1 MLPGMR
7 QVQQLLLVRAP
18 GARGEGVQ
26 HRLPDVGRAAIDQD
40 NACLAATTQRVP
52 KTGCQDQS
60 GNPATGDQYGASS
73 LHSYP
78 SYHWRKTAR
87 ALNLRIDYSESPV
100 IALQALHERSRDRE
114 YREFLRRLPGE
125 QYPAHP

>member
-26 HRLPDVGRAAIDQD
+26 HRLPDVGRAASDQD

-60 GNPATGDQYGASS
+60 GNPATGDQNGASS

-78 SYHWRKTAR
+78 RHSDDPTSDLPPLMRTAY
-87 ALNLRIDYSESPV
+87 AVSGSKKIKLR
-100 IALQALHERSRDRE
+100 
-114 YREFLRRLPGE
+114 
-125 QYPAHP
+125 

>member
-1 MLPGMR
+1 MMLPGMR

-73 LHSYP
+73 LHSRSEEHTSELQSTMRI
-78 SYHWRKTAR
+78 SYAVFCLKKQKNIKYMINR
-87 ALNLRIDYSESPV
+87 
-100 IALQALHERSRDRE
+100 
-114 YREFLRRLPGE
+114 
-125 QYPAHP
+125 

>member
-1 MLPGMR
+1 MMLPGMR

-40 NACLAATTQRVP
+40 NACPAATTQRVP

-73 LHSYP
+73 LPRYP
-78 SYHWRKTAR
+78 R
-87 ALNLRIDYSESPV
+87 AILGGNRPEIGRASGR
-100 IALQALHERSRDRE
+100 ERVGLYVSISVVAVTS
-114 YREFLRRLPGE
+114 
-125 QYPAHP
+125 Q

>member
-1 MLPGMR
+1 MMLPGMR

-60 GNPATGDQYGASS
+60 GNPPPAISTVRPVCITLLELS
-73 LHSYP
+73 LEENGQSAEP
-78 SYHWRKTAR
+78 DRKS
-87 ALNLRIDYSESPV
+87 D
-100 IALQALHERSRDRE
+100 
-114 YREFLRRLPGE
+114 G
-125 QYPAHP
+125 